1 MSGTFET
8 RIQDYPM
15 SRLMRT
21 EKNCDAALAEA
32 ETVTMDVEAMKFLHE
47 AAPAGPRRNHEAL
60 GPAK

>member
-21 EKNCDAALAEA
+21 EKNCNAALAEA
-32 ETVTMDVEAMKFLHE
+32 ETVTMDIEVMKFFTKRLLLVRAE
-47 AAPAGPRRNHEAL
+47 I
-60 GPAK
+60 AKR